1 MIALNTGAG
10 SRWRFKSWGENQ
22 TAQLARRLAEE
33 LHLGVIITGGPAKA
47 SRNTRIVSTASSPD
61 VVAAPTE
68 LSLLS
73 FASLIR
79 QCSVLVTS
87 DSLAMHIGI
96 ALQRPVIAFFGP
108 TSDAEI
114 DLFGLGEKIVT
125 PLSCSRCYL
134 ADCDV
139 RPHCMESI
147 SVDELY
153 NAVNRWL

>member
-1 MIALNTGAG
+1 
-10 SRWRFKSWGENQ
+10 
-22 TAQLARRLAEE
+22 
-33 LHLGVIITGGPAKA
+33 LHLGVIITGGPAEA
-47 SRNTRIVSTASSPD
+47 SRNTRIASTANSPA
-61 VVAAPTE
+61 VVAAPTQ

-73 FASLIR
+73 FASLIG

-87 DSLAMHIGI
+87 DSLAMHLGI

-125 PLSCSRCYL
+125 PVSCSRCYL
-134 ADCDV
+134 ADCAV

-147 SVDELY
+147 SVSELY